1 MKLITLILGLA
12 LGFGG
17 GIWYGVQHP
26 EWAKDF
32 AAKQEGW
39 VRQGKVEVLKVIE
52 EKLRSPSTQPAT
64 PSSVAGRSFAG
75 SNLTDTGMNDS
86 AKVSTLKSEVDS
98 QLKQLGAK

>member
-32 AAKQEGW
+32 AAKEAEW
-39 VRQGKVEVLKVIE
+39 VRQGKEQAFEFVKS
-52 EKLRSPSTQPAT
+52 KLDTKLAQEQTPSTPG
-64 PSSVAGRSFAG
+64 GRSFAG
-75 SNLTDTGMNDS
+75 NTASAGTSTD
-86 AKVSTLKSEVDS
+86 VLKSLKGDVEA
-98 QLKQLGAK
+98 QLNQVKK